1 MSLDVGPGSAELAVV
16 LVGSAFLLQIP
27 PAVGQHALLARM
39 RAMALRTSLGTLL
52 LYAAPI
58 TFVTA
63 IVGLIAAFSVV
74 PIAGFVVIALV
85 SSWFVTRKLI
95 VLDLLAVQR
104 LEKLVE
110 KNDREKAI
118 ALAERIVA
126 STERLPPNVWT
137 RFSLLCAQTV
147 SAFDIADAERIA
159 SKVDNATVVGASSWA
174 LAHTLAIYRVSLG
187 RYEDARH
194 ILDARAGE
202 APSPELLEQREL
214 LHARLDAST
223 GQAERALESAAQRE
237 SSDWDSVRAHAYAAL
252 GRADEAREALGRIR
266 EAKGVEALEQIAER
280 KGPAA
285 AIAAAMTTA
294 AAYR

>member
-1 MSLDVGPGSAELAVV
+1 MWNLVSAVAW
-16 LVGSAFLLQIP
+16 A
-27 PAVGQHALLARM
+27 ALLGG
-39 RAMALRTSLGTLL
+39 LGAVLGAIPWVAANIEWVTVGIILL
-52 LYAAPI
+52 
-58 TFVTA
+58 T
-63 IVGLIAAFSVV
+63 VV
-74 PIAGFVVIALV
+74 PIAGFVVITFISL
-85 SSWFVTRKLI
+85 WFVTRKLI

-118 ALAERIVA
+118 DLAGRIVA
-126 STERLPPNVWT
+126 STQRLPPNVWT
-137 RFSLLCAQTV
+137 RFGLLCAQTV

-159 SKVDNATVVGASSWA
+159 SQLDEPTVVGASSWA

-187 RYEDARH
+187 RYEDARN
-194 ILDARAGE
+194 ILDHRAGD
-202 APSPELLEQREL
+202 APSPELLEQRDL

-223 GQAERALESAAQRE
+223 GQAERALEAAAKRE

-252 GRADEAREALGRIR
+252 GRADEAREALARIR

-285 AIAAAMTTA
+285 AIAAQMTTA